1 MITQI
6 LKSDY
11 TDYKQIPFC
20 VICSYNLGNRFFYKI
35 RIKSSLFNHCLSS
48 PLTNH
53 LIVLTFF
60 NCSVNHYH
68 MTIWARKKKWYF
80 IPLLVFVVITALLTI
95 FGNRGL
101 IRVYKLSKE
110 RDSLKAYNGKI
121 KTENDAL
128 GEEIQRLKTDNKYI
142 EMIARKEMGMI
153 GKNEVV
159 YQFEK

>member
-1 MITQI
+1 MI
-6 LKSDY
+6 
-11 TDYKQIPFC
+11 
-20 VICSYNLGNRFFYKI
+20 
-35 RIKSSLFNHCLSS
+35 
-48 PLTNH
+48 
-53 LIVLTFF
+53 
-60 NCSVNHYH
+60 
-68 MTIWARKKKWYF
+68 IWARKKKWYF

-110 RDSLKAYNGKI
+110 RDSINVYNGKL
-121 KTENDAL
+121 KAENDAL
-128 GEEIQRLKTDNKYI
+128 GEEIQRLKADNKYI